1 MPRKSNTRAAQG
13 AGSIR
18 QRPDGTWEARFT
30 AREPQGEEL
39 GFGLLYG
46 KAWNT
51 QLRRRDGS
59 LTDLPQHFNA
69 GLSENGTPDGMY
81 TVSTFS
87 TGTVFDQPI
96 DLSDVTAIVIGG
108 TEFPLS

>member
-1 MPRKSNTRAAQG
+1 MS
-13 AGSIR
+13 
-18 QRPDGTWEARFT
+18 
-30 AREPQGEEL
+30 
-39 GFGLLYG
+39 
-46 KAWNT
+46 
-51 QLRRRDGS
+51 RDGS